1 MTTQLNIPNTTQLN
15 IPNTTQL
22 NIPNDNFTKNY
33 RASIEYREF

>member
-1 MTTQLNIPNTTQLN
+1 MTTQLN

>member
-1 MTTQLNIPNTTQLN
+1 MTSQLN